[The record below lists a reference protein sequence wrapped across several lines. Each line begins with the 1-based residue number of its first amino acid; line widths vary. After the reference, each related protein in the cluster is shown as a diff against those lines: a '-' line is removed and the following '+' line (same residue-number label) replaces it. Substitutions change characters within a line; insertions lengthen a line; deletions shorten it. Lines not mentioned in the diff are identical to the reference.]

1 MDDAHPVDPRA
12 AGSTAE
18 RLAAALGVAQRSVAD
33 LERSHD
39 EIVAASRDANADD
52 EHDPEGATI
61 AFEREQVAAL
71 LVQARHRVDELR
83 SAVER
88 SRSGAYGRCERCGGP
103 VGAARLEA
111 RPTARTCIAC
121 ASMR

>member
-1 MDDAHPVDPRA
+1 MGDARA
-12 AGSTAE
+12 VTPDA
-18 RLAAALGVAQRSVAD
+18 RRRLLAALAGTQAHVRS
-33 LERSHD
+33 LEQQHA

-71 LVQARHRVDELR
+71 LAQARRTCADLQEALDR
-83 SAVER
+83 AEQ
-88 SRSGAYGRCERCGGP
+88 GTYGSCEDCGGGI
-103 VGAARLEA
+103 GAARLEA

-121 ASMR
+121 AGRRR

>member
-1 MDDAHPVDPRA
+1 MTADPR
-12 AGSTAE
+12 E
-18 RLAAALGVAQRSVAD
+18 RLTAALAETAAHVGE
-33 LERSHD
+33 LERQHA

-71 LVQARHRVDELR
+71 LAQARRSGDDLR
-83 SAVER
+83 SALDRVAQ
-88 SRSGAYGRCERCGGP
+88 GTYGRCEACGRP
-103 VGAARLEA
+103 IGAGRLDA

-121 ASMR
+121 AGRRR